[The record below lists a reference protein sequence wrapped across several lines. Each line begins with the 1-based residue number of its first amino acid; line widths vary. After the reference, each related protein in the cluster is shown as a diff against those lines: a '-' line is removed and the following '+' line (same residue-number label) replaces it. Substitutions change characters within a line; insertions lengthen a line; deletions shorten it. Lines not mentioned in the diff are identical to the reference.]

1 MKLHIQF
8 ILRRNKLPRRKEGI
22 YLHSHGGVGD
32 IQRDG
37 AASLLCPQGIGG
49 PHTDVLGS
57 WLDQGSGQELCWCP
71 AFGSCLELEP
81 TFLVPSLHGGEDT
94 WGSLLG

>member
-49 PHTDVLGS
+49 PHTAVLGS
-57 WLDQGSGQELCWCP
+57 WLDEGSGQELC
-71 AFGSCLELEP
+71 
-81 TFLVPSLHGGEDT
+81 
-94 WGSLLG
+94 